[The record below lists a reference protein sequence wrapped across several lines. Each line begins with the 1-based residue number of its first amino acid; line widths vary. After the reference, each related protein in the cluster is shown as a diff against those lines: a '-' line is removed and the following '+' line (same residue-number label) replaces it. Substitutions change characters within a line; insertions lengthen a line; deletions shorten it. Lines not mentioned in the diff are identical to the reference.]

1 MKKIMTLVIVSA
13 VISTLAFSGCEKKSD
28 AEKAFDGLKKDAQS
42 LTK

>member
-1 MKKIMTLVIVSA
+1 MKKMMALLVLVSVVTTIA
-13 VISTLAFSGCEKKSD
+13 LTGCEKKSD